1 MSNILITTLGKGRRN
16 EDGYLKIKYRL
27 EEKQSR
33 ETPFIGQALIEL
45 VPQIDKIVVLGT
57 TGSIWDAWWQVDETL
72 FEKHADFLD
81 MLSEKVKNEEEDVSA
96 LSKLSE
102 ILSNHLRKDV
112 ECKYIPDGLDEKSQL
127 DILQVIDSIGEKG
140 DNVYLDVT
148 HGFRHLPMIEMLSA
162 FLQKNKYNIRHIYYG
177 ALEKSM
183 DGVAPV
189 IDLKGLLNLQEWI
202 EAVAILNETDNVMTL
217 ARIPTMKDFR
227 ADLEQYQFFIQMN
240 NVGNARGSANRIRGM
255 INEGRLP
262 PEGVLFKEKLLKV
275 FDWGADQEYAKRQ
288 LSQAKAAFE
297 KGDYLRAIILL
308 NEAVISSYVDD
319 SRRVMDIDCRTE
331 AENKLYRS
339 NEYNWH
345 ILRRLRNS
353 TAHDGTKNDRLEK
366 KIKDIRR
373 SRENFE
379 KGFKELIK
387 WAEQQVK

>member
-1 MSNILITTLGKGRRN
+1 MSNVLITTLGKGRRN
-16 EDGYLKIKYRL
+16 EDGYVKTKYRL
-27 EEKQSR
+27 GENESR

-45 VPQIDKIVVLGT
+45 IPEIDKVVVLGT

-72 FEKHADFLD
+72 LEKYADFLA
-81 MLSEKVKNEEEDVSA
+81 MLSDKVQNEEEDVSA
-96 LSKLSE
+96 LSELSD

-127 DILQVIDSIGEKG
+127 DILQVIDGIGVKG

-262 PEGVLFKEKLLKV
+262 PEGVLFKERLLKV

-288 LSQAKAAFE
+288 LSQAKAAFA

-308 NEAVISSYVDD
+308 NEAVISSYVED
-319 SRRVMDIDCRTE
+319 SRRVMDIDCRNE
-331 AENKLYRS
+331 AADKLYKS
-339 NEYNWH
+339 NEDNWH

-353 TAHDGTKNDRLEK
+353 TAHDGMRNDRLEK

-387 WAEQQVK
+387 WAEHQVK